1 MCAKDESKKIR
12 ETLAQVIHLADELVI
27 GVDETSS
34 DNTWSIANS
43 YADRVGK
50 LQTYRYK
57 WQNDFSAMR
66 NECLQQSTQDLILMI
81 DGHDFIE
88 PSSIKTLEK
97 ILSSDFLP
105 DHVNVIDG
113 IMQDP
118 MHADGTV
125 SAYMRPMIFRRLK
138 SGKAQAGTPEGV
150 HWQLPIHN
158 VIDEER
164 KNRLFARGLIAEHR
178 QPAKRQKERREQRKE
193 MNIAGLEQKIKND
206 PSDSRSIFYLAR
218 THDEMGDD
226 IEAEKW
232 FSKHLEIANFPDEQY
247 QSKMQLA
254 VIHIR
259 RFEKS
264 QDQAHLLKAKEIMLT
279 AFQENIPRNDHVIM
293 LGDIARA
300 QNSFPEAAHWYRI
313 AAAYKEPYVFLFAVR
328 TSYQWLPWERLAVA
342 CANFGQ
348 YDEGIHA
355 IRRALEFKPQEQK
368 YYNLLAQLTKAKETV

>member
-1 MCAKDESKKIR
+1 MCAKDESEKMR

-27 GVDETSS
+27 GIDETST
-34 DNTWSIANS
+34 DDTWSIANS

-50 LQTYRYK
+50 LETYRYK
-57 WQNDFSAMR
+57 WKDDFSAMR
-66 NECLQQSTQDLILMI
+66 NECLKHSSQDLVLMI

-118 MHADGTV
+118 VHEDGSV
-125 SAYMRPMIFRRLK
+125 SAYMRPMVFRRLK
-138 SGKAQAGTPEGV
+138 NGKGQAGTEDGV
-150 HWQLPIHN
+150 HFELPIHN
-158 VIDEER
+158 VIGEER
-164 KNRLFARGLIAEHR
+164 KSRLFARGLVSEHR
-178 QPAKRQKERREQRKE
+178 QPPERQKTRKAQRKG
-193 MNIAGLEQKIKND
+193 MNVAGLKQKIEDDPND
-206 PSDSRSIFYLAR
+206 ARSIFYLAR
-218 THDEMGDD
+218 TYDEMGDTD
-226 IEAEKW
+226 EAEKW
-232 FSKHLEIANFPDEQY
+232 FLKHLDVANFPDEEY

-259 RFEKS
+259 RFEKT
-264 QDQAHLLKAKEIMLT
+264 QNQAFLVKAKKIMLT
-279 AFQENIPRNDHVIM
+279 AFEQNIPRNDHVIM

-313 AAAYKEPYVFLFAVR
+313 AAAYKEPYVFLFVMR
-328 TSYQWLPWERLAVA
+328 NSYQWLPWERLAVA

-348 YDEGIHA
+348 FDEGIAA
-355 IRRALEFKPQEQK
+355 IRKALEYRPQETK
-368 YYNLLAQLTKAKETV
+368 YYSLLAQLTKAKEVQ